1 MTKKQRLL
9 RKILSGTKNVAFS
22 DMVVLVEAF
31 GFRLVR
37 ITGSHHI
44 FDHPQLIEQVNL
56 QNKNG
61 QAKPYQVR
69 QFFQLVE
76 QYDLTLESNE
86 D

>member
-1 MTKKQRLL
+1 MTKKQKLL

-22 DMVVLVEAF
+22 DMVILVEAF

-76 QYDLTLESNE
+76 QYDLTLETNE